1 SVEGACGMHPAD
13 LRLDPEER
21 RAAIE
26 RVRSEEF
33 RSVLPTVE
41 SPYGDGTAGERIA
54 ELLAGVELGD
64 RLLDKRVLSID
75 P

>member
-1 SVEGACGMHPAD
+1 V
-13 LRLDPEER
+13 L
-21 RAAIE
+21 
-26 RVRSEEF
+26 SEEF